1 MRKKKLRF
9 PQKFVFLTP
18 SEYRSLSDE
27 GRLRY
32 IAAIARQLQEIR
44 AVADASGELGEEPP
58 DVHHEEVSA
67 PRKKRALAK
76 RAREQ
81 R

>member
-1 MRKKKLRF
+1 MKKKKLRF

-44 AVADASGELGEEPP
+44 AVVDASGKSGAEPP
-58 DVHHEEVSA
+58 DVDGDEIRPAKNKRILKRTRSA
-67 PRKKRALAK
+67 S
-76 RAREQ
+76 
-81 R
+81 

>member
-1 MRKKKLRF
+1 MKKKKLRF

-18 SEYRSLSDE
+18 SEYRSLSHE

-32 IAAIARQLQEIR
+32 IAAITRQLHQIR
-44 AVADASGELGEEPP
+44 AAVEDSAKNAEPP
-58 DVHHEEVSA
+58 DAYRNETRPA
-67 PRKKRALAK
+67 KKRA
-76 RAREQ
+76 Q

>member
-1 MRKKKLRF
+1 MKKKKLRF
-9 PQKFVFLTP
+9 PQKLVFLTP

-44 AVADASGELGEEPP
+44 AVVDASGKNGEEPP
-58 DVHHEEVSA
+58 EVHREEVRP
-67 PRKKRALAK
+67 PRKKRAHG
-76 RAREQ
+76 
-81 R
+81 